1 MIKKF
6 LKTGIYGTYYL
17 LNKKSR
23 LDQNEM
29 ANSNPDLNV
38 TIELWNMLE
47 NKILIHAMQMITPSI
62 KVH

>member
-1 MIKKF
+1 VIKKF